1 MIKGIT
7 VKLHEKTQIG
17 VDEFDA
23 PVYQENEIEVDN
35 VLVGE
40 PSAEEIKSTL
50 ELYGSR
56 IVYMLALPKGDTHE
70 WKNADVE
77 FFGRRFHVIGDITQG
92 IEENIP
98 LAWNKKVKVEAY
110 G

>member
-1 MIKGIT
+1 MIKGIK
-7 VKLHEKTQIG
+7 VKLHEKKKIG
-17 VDEFDA
+17 VDAFNA
-23 PVYQENEIEVDN
+23 PVYQENEIDVDN

-40 PSAEEIKSTL
+40 PAEEEIKDAL

-56 IVYMLALPKGDTHE
+56 IVYMLAIPKGDTHE
-70 WKNADVE
+70 WKNAEVE
-77 FFGRRFHVIGDITQG
+77 FFGRRFHTIGEITQG

-98 LAWNKKVKVEAY
+98 LIWNKKVRVEAY